1 MRRILFA
8 VGVMTAA
15 LLAVTALAVAGR
27 AKINDPNENTIK
39 DCQDGKVVKGKSTD
53 DKTTFTI
60 TMYGKASAKPCKG
73 DVEPSLS
80 IDINNNDFFDPGECS
95 VGKDP
100 ISGKVGVFCGGKK
113 KGKADITADG
123 KVWTISFK
131 TSDLKNHKSKFG
143 FIAHLFGPKAGDEMP
158 DSGLKTIKVG

>member
-8 VGVMTAA
+8 VGVTTAA
-15 LLAVTALAVAGR
+15 VLTVSALALAGK
-27 AKINDPNENTIK
+27 ATINDPNESNIK
-39 DCQDGKVVKGKSTD
+39 DCQDGKVVKGKSTS

-73 DVEPSLS
+73 DVKPSLS
-80 IDINNNDFFDPGECS
+80 VDINNNGFFDPGECA

-100 ISGKVGVFCGGKK
+100 ISGKTGVFCGGKK
-113 KGKADITADG
+113 KGKANITADG
-123 KVWTISFK
+123 KVWTISFH
-131 TSDLKNHKSKFG
+131 TSDLKHHKSKFG

-158 DSGLKTIKVG
+158 DSGLKTIKIG